1 MDGDNL
7 QDSDPKMDDDE
18 SSDGSFSTRF
28 SASRLR
34 EVAEKE
40 LNANKR
46 AVLEKSSFGSLLKIR
61 PFSVP
66 LELIDWVVMRI
77 DTKHSLFSH
86 KKKTILFTRDMV
98 QKKINVPSG
107 PRVVELLK
115 RNERCELR
123 DIYREGTRAPIK
135 KSISVIKKASDNDV
149 VTLERTWV
157 LLCLALVLVP
167 GTGNMVSL
175 DYLASL
181 KDLDELNEF
190 AWDEHVLA
198 TALRE
203 ARNYQLKR
211 EAGASGFWIGGCLPM
226 FVVCQTQIIFV
237 YVFIGSY
244 FCFTLFY
251 FILLATIIYMI
262 QPSDLFS
269 FSKIYVVNLHG
280 FPGCA
285 SVID

>member
-1 MDGDNL
+1 M
-7 QDSDPKMDDDE
+7 
-18 SSDGSFSTRF
+18 
-28 SASRLR
+28 
-34 EVAEKE
+34 VH
-40 LNANKR
+40 
-46 AVLEKSSFGSLLKIR
+46 KI
-61 PFSVP
+61 F
-66 LELIDWVVMRI
+66 
-77 DTKHSLFSH
+77 
-86 KKKTILFTRDMV
+86 
-98 QKKINVPSG
+98 NVPSG

-123 DIYREGTRAPIK
+123 DIYREGTRAPMK

-167 GTGNMVSL
+167 GTGNMVLL

-203 ARNYQLKR
+203 AGNYQLKR

-226 FVVCQTQIIFV
+226 FV
-237 YVFIGSY
+237 
-244 FCFTLFY
+244 L
-251 FILLATIIYMI
+251 IYMDFLDVPRSLI
-262 QPSDLFS
+262 SEETFNYSLPRACFVCNADFELVKEFDRNKLTLEKVD
-269 FSKIYVVNLHG
+269 FGKCNY
-280 FPGCA
+280 
-285 SVID
+285 

>member
-1 MDGDNL
+1 MRRSSRRPAPGAAKLTRGRRGEAREEVREEAAEDMDGDNL

-149 VTLERTWV
+149 VTL
-157 LLCLALVLVP
+157 
-167 GTGNMVSL
+167 
-175 DYLASL
+175 
-181 KDLDELNEF
+181 
-190 AWDEHVLA
+190 
-198 TALRE
+198 
-203 ARNYQLKR
+203 
-211 EAGASGFWIGGCLPM
+211 
-226 FVVCQTQIIFV
+226 
-237 YVFIGSY
+237 
-244 FCFTLFY
+244 
-251 FILLATIIYMI
+251 
-262 QPSDLFS
+262 
-269 FSKIYVVNLHG
+269 
-280 FPGCA
+280 
-285 SVID
+285 